1 MKLYFILVG
10 SLLMI
15 SLNTLYCK
23 NYRPKDKRSVF
34 DMISHTDEE
43 TTELSSHTTV
53 LDMAVKEVKVK
64 EYQELKNIVLDKRTK
79 QKKINQSRKRNLK
92 KMFLEES
99 KRSHDSKFRK
109 RKQEKIILNF
119 YFLTKLS

>member
-15 SLNTLYCK
+15 SWNFNFRRYK
-23 NYRPKDKRSVF
+23 PRDKRSVF

-43 TTELSSHTTV
+43 TTEMSSHTTV
-53 LDMAVKEVKVK
+53 LDKAVKEVNVI
-64 EYQELKNIVLDKRTK
+64 EYRELKNIVLDQRTK

-99 KRSHDSKFRK
+99 KQSHESKFLK

-119 YFLTKLS
+119 YFMTKLS

>member
-15 SLNTLYCK
+15 SWNFHFRSYK
-23 NYRPKDKRSVF
+23 PRNKRSVF

-43 TTELSSHTTV
+43 TTEMSSHTTV
-53 LDMAVKEVKVK
+53 LDKAVKEVNVI
-64 EYQELKNIVLDKRTK
+64 EYRELKNIVLDQRTK

-92 KMFLEES
+92 KMFLGEC
-99 KRSHDSKFRK
+99 KRSHDSDFRK

-119 YFLTKLS
+119 YFMTKLS